1 MERFELK
8 PTSRRWIIRQ
18 ILFGLAL
25 TIGTAFF
32 LVFQFSAQY
41 DMRVG
46 QVSPRDIRSP
56 QEITYNSEIQSQEA
70 RESARRAVSAVYTR
84 PDPDVAR
91 SQLQRLRNV
100 LEFLSAVRADPYATE
115 AQRRAWVLAVDELET
130 ISANSINTLF
140 ALSDAEW
147 GRVQLEARGL
157 LDQIMRQEEI
167 APGDLERIRERVPVL
182 VPLDLPQD
190 EASLVAALV
199 SYSVVP
205 NSFYD
210 AEATERARARAAEE
224 SEPVR
229 RTIRSGEIIV
239 REGSVVT
246 DLAMETLE
254 QLGLTGREWS
264 WRETGFL
271 SLFSVS
277 ATLLLGVYIYK
288 VAPGVLMHLR
298 LEGMTLLLLIIFI
311 MLARLL
317 LPSGPLLLFLF
328 PMATLGMLLATTIGY
343 AAAVGCVLFVSII
356 GGWIA
361 GPSLPA
367 MALLAFNGAAAAL
380 ALPRYEQ
387 TGSIFR
393 SGLLGGLAS
402 IVIRLAFF
410 ASETQFDLLD
420 FGVDALTSML
430 GGGIAGGL
438 TLGMLFLLAPIFDL
452 STTFRLV
459 ELTHPN
465 HPLLQRLLREAPAT
479 FHHVM
484 MVASLAE
491 QAAERIGA
499 NVLLTRAGTYY
510 HDVGKL
516 ARPYFFV
523 ENQEGMSNPHDRLDP
538 ITSAGIVIGHVR
550 DGLEI
555 ARQYGLPSRVRA
567 FIPEHQGTMLVSF
580 FFHKAVEA
588 AGGEV
593 GLVDASQF
601 RYPGPRPQSRE
612 TALVMLADGCE
623 AATRASRPSSPEEL
637 GQIVDAIFQGRVED
651 GQLDECPLTFR
662 ELDIVKQTYIELL
675 RGAYHPR
682 IKYPKAQEKEAE
694 VEEPEVVSPKETEEA
709 EVTP

>member
-1 MERFELK
+1 M
-8 PTSRRWIIRQ
+8 
-18 ILFGLAL
+18 
-25 TIGTAFF
+25 
-32 LVFQFSAQY
+32 
-41 DMRVG
+41 
-46 QVSPRDIRSP
+46 
-56 QEITYNSEIQSQEA
+56 
-70 RESARRAVSAVYTR
+70 
-84 PDPDVAR
+84 
-91 SQLQRLRNV
+91 
-100 LEFLSAVRADPYATE
+100 
-115 AQRRAWVLAVDELET
+115 
-130 ISANSINTLF
+130 
-140 ALSDAEW
+140 
-147 GRVQLEARGL
+147 
-157 LDQIMRQEEI
+157 
-167 APGDLERIRERVPVL
+167 
-182 VPLDLPQD
+182 
-190 EASLVAALV
+190 
-199 SYSVVP
+199 
-205 NSFYD
+205 
-210 AEATERARARAAEE
+210 
-224 SEPVR
+224 
-229 RTIRSGEIIV
+229 
-239 REGSVVT
+239 
-246 DLAMETLE
+246 
-254 QLGLTGREWS
+254 
-264 WRETGFL
+264 
-271 SLFSVS
+271 
-277 ATLLLGVYIYK
+277 
-288 VAPGVLMHLR
+288 
-298 LEGMTLLLLIIFI
+298 
-311 MLARLL
+311 
-317 LPSGPLLLFLF
+317 
-328 PMATLGMLLATTIGY
+328 
-343 AAAVGCVLFVSII
+343 
-356 GGWIA
+356 
-361 GPSLPA
+361 
-367 MALLAFNGAAAAL
+367 
-380 ALPRYEQ
+380 
-387 TGSIFR
+387 
-393 SGLLGGLAS
+393 AS

-420 FGVDALTSML
+420 FGVDALTSIL

-484 MVASLAE
+484 MVTSLAE
-491 QAAERIGA
+491 QAAERISA

-550 DGLEI
+550 DGLEV

-637 GQIVDAIFQGRVED
+637 GRIVDAIFQSRVED

-682 IKYPKAQEKEAE
+682 IKYPKAQEKEPE
-694 VEEPEVVSPKETEEA
+694 VEEPEVDSPKETEEA